1 MALWSGCEETVIE
14 TQCTAGPGACIAGL
28 PMLVTLLHLCA
39 VGMAAC
45 ETDMEA
51 ELLVMFV
58 VVPDLA
64 SDGPLLRTEPV
75 PFP

>member
-1 MALWSGCEETVIE
+1 
-14 TQCTAGPGACIAGL
+14 
-28 PMLVTLLHLCA
+28 MLVTLLHLCA

>member
-1 MALWSGCEETVIE
+1 
-14 TQCTAGPGACIAGL
+14 
-28 PMLVTLLHLCA
+28 MLVTLLALLCA
-39 VGMAAC
+39 AGMTAC

-64 SDGPLLRTEPV
+64 SDGPLLRTEHECSGLSIHFLWNV
-75 PFP
+75 L

>member
-1 MALWSGCEETVIE
+1 M
-14 TQCTAGPGACIAGL
+14 
-28 PMLVTLLHLCA
+28 VTLLALCA
-39 VGMAAC
+39 VGMAPC
-45 ETDMEA
+45 ETCIEA